1 MPRVVPKLRSVRYGK
16 RSFSYEGSLLWSNL
30 ENAFKLSKSAKE
42 FRCQILRWDGPAC
55 QCQTCVLCTVNAL

>member
-1 MPRVVPKLRSVRYGK
+1 MTKG
-16 RSFSYEGSLLWSNL
+16 SFSYEGAFLWNNL

-42 FRCQILRWDGPAC
+42 FRWQILGWEGPAC